1 MQDDSPQDWQKP
13 AEAAS
18 GAPFQASAPEPELE
32 LNTADTDTEPLQPA
46 PTDAETV
53 DSPVASA
60 DDDLAEGTESNT
72 PTFSGDTD
80 TVPTTEPDDSEI
92 LVRWQGPEHLY
103 SERSMMWYAAL
114 ALATLIM
121 MAIAYFAFNSLTFT
135 ILLPVMA
142 VALGVYAHR
151 PPEII
156 DYTLT
161 RKGLYVRDRLMLYD
175 QFKSFDVVTIN
186 NVHHIALIPRK
197 RFQLGQN
204 IYFPEESGEKIVDML
219 AARLPM
225 KEVKPDFIDRI
236 LAKLHL

>member
-1 MQDDSPQDWQKP
+1 MQDDSSQDWQKP
-13 AEAAS
+13 AETAS
-18 GAPFQASAPEPELE
+18 GAPFQAAVSEAE
-32 LNTADTDTEPLQPA
+32 LNTSAESTQPASGDVEAADSAA
-46 PTDAETV
+46 PTDLNSVE
-53 DSPVASA
+53 D
-60 DDDLAEGTESNT
+60 NT
-72 PTFSGDTD
+72 PAFGDDATPA
-80 TVPTTEPDDSEI
+80 VEPDDSEI

-204 IYFPEESGEKIVDML
+204 IYIE
-219 AARLPM
+219 
-225 KEVKPDFIDRI
+225 DR
-236 LAKLHL
+236 KSVV

>member
-1 MQDDSPQDWQKP
+1 MQDDSSQDWQKP
-13 AEAAS
+13 AETAS
-18 GAPFQASAPEPELE
+18 GAPFQAAVSEAE
-32 LNTADTDTEPLQPA
+32 LNTSAEPTQPA
-46 PTDAETV
+46 SVDAEAA
-53 DSPVASA
+53 DSAAPTGLNSA
-60 DDDLAEGTESNT
+60 ENDTSAFGDDAT
-72 PTFSGDTD
+72 PA
-80 TVPTTEPDDSEI
+80 VEPDDSEI

>member
-1 MQDDSPQDWQKP
+1 MQDDSSQDWQKP
-13 AEAAS
+13 AETAS
-18 GAPFQASAPEPELE
+18 GAPFQAAVSEAE
-32 LNTADTDTEPLQPA
+32 LNTSAESTQPA
-46 PTDAETV
+46 SVDAEVT
-53 DSPVASA
+53 DSTAPTAPTALNSA
-60 DDDLAEGTESNT
+60 ESDTSAFGDDAT
-72 PTFSGDTD
+72 PA
-80 TVPTTEPDDSEI
+80 VEPDDSEI

-103 SERSMMWYAAL
+103 SERSMMWYVAL

>member
-1 MQDDSPQDWQKP
+1 MQDDSSQDWQKP
-13 AEAAS
+13 AETAS
-18 GAPFQASAPEPELE
+18 GAPFQAAVSEAE
-32 LNTADTDTEPLQPA
+32 LNTSAESTQPA
-46 PTDAETV
+46 SVDVEATDSTAPTGLNSVENDTLAFGDDA
-53 DSPVASA
+53 
-60 DDDLAEGTESNT
+60 T
-72 PTFSGDTD
+72 PA
-80 TVPTTEPDDSEI
+80 VEPDDSEI

>member
-1 MQDDSPQDWQKP
+1 MQDDSSQDWQKP
-13 AEAAS
+13 AETAS
-18 GAPFQASAPEPELE
+18 GAPFQAAVSEAE
-32 LNTADTDTEPLQPA
+32 LNTSAESTQPA
-46 PTDAETV
+46 SVDAEAT
-53 DSPVASA
+53 DSTAPTGLNSA
-60 DDDLAEGTESNT
+60 ESATSAFGDDATLA
-72 PTFSGDTD
+72 
-80 TVPTTEPDDSEI
+80 VEPDDSEI

>member
-1 MQDDSPQDWQKP
+1 MQDDSSQDWQKP
-13 AEAAS
+13 AETAS
-18 GAPFQASAPEPELE
+18 GAPFQAAVSEAE
-32 LNTADTDTEPLQPA
+32 LNTSAESTQPA
-46 PTDAETV
+46 SVDAEAT
-53 DSPVASA
+53 DSTAPTGLNSAENDTPVFS
-60 DDDLAEGTESNT
+60 DDAT
-72 PTFSGDTD
+72 PA
-80 TVPTTEPDDSEI
+80 VEPDDSEI

>member
-1 MQDDSPQDWQKP
+1 MQDDSSQDWQQP

-18 GAPFQASAPEPELE
+18 GTPFQAVALASDVESEKLSAAPTTD
-32 LNTADTDTEPLQPA
+32 NTALAFSND
-46 PTDAETV
+46 DARSQANDEFKSEASQSEAAIDSNTSV
-53 DSPVASA
+53 DS
-60 DDDLAEGTESNT
+60 
-72 PTFSGDTD
+72 
-80 TVPTTEPDDSEI
+80 EPNDEEI

-103 SERSMMWYAAL
+103 SERSTQWYAAL
-114 ALATLIM
+114 VLVTLIL
-121 MAIAYFAFNSLTFT
+121 MAIAYFAFRSLTFM

-156 DYTLT
+156 DYVLT
-161 RKGLYVRDRLMLYD
+161 RKGLYARDRLMPYD
-175 QFKSFDVVTIN
+175 QFKSFDVVTIG

-225 KEVKPDFIDRI
+225 KEVKPDFIDKL

>member
-1 MQDDSPQDWQKP
+1 MQDDSSQDWQKP
-13 AEAAS
+13 AETAS
-18 GAPFQASAPEPELE
+18 GAPFQAAVSEAE
-32 LNTADTDTEPLQPA
+32 LNTSAESTQPA
-46 PTDAETV
+46 SVDAEV
-53 DSPVASA
+53 ADSAAPININSVE
-60 DDDLAEGTESNT
+60 DNT
-72 PTFSGDTD
+72 PTSGDDATPA
-80 TVPTTEPDDSEI
+80 VEPDDSEI

-197 RFQLGQN
+197 RFQLGQD

>member
-1 MQDDSPQDWQKP
+1 MQDDSSQDWQKP
-13 AEAAS
+13 AETAS
-18 GAPFQASAPEPELE
+18 GAPFQAAVSEAE
-32 LNTADTDTEPLQPA
+32 LNTSAESTQPA
-46 PTDAETV
+46 SVDAEAT
-53 DSPVASA
+53 DSTAPTGLNSA
-60 DDDLAEGTESNT
+60 ENDTPAFSDDTT
-72 PTFSGDTD
+72 PA
-80 TVPTTEPDDSEI
+80 VEPDDSEI

>member
-1 MQDDSPQDWQKP
+1 MQDDSSQDWQKP
-13 AEAAS
+13 AETAS
-18 GAPFQASAPEPELE
+18 GAPFQAAVSEAE
-32 LNTADTDTEPLQPA
+32 LNTSAEPTQPA
-46 PTDAETV
+46 SVDAE
-53 DSPVASA
+53 AA
-60 DDDLAEGTESNT
+60 DSNT
-72 PTFSGDTD
+72 PTDLNSAESDTSVFGDDATP
-80 TVPTTEPDDSEI
+80 VVEPDDSEI

>member
-1 MQDDSPQDWQKP
+1 MQDDSSQDWQKP
-13 AEAAS
+13 AETAS
-18 GAPFQASAPEPELE
+18 GAPFQAAVSEAE
-32 LNTADTDTEPLQPA
+32 LNTSAESTQPASVDAEAADSAA
-46 PTDAETV
+46 PTDLNSAENDT
-53 DSPVASA
+53 PVFGDYA
-60 DDDLAEGTESNT
+60 T
-72 PTFSGDTD
+72 PA
-80 TVPTTEPDDSEI
+80 VEPDDSEI

-103 SERSMMWYAAL
+103 SERSMVWYAVL

>member
-1 MQDDSPQDWQKP
+1 MQDDSSQDWQKP
-13 AEAAS
+13 AETAS
-18 GAPFQASAPEPELE
+18 GAPFQAAVSEAE
-32 LNTADTDTEPLQPA
+32 LNTSAESIQPA
-46 PTDAETV
+46 SVDAE
-53 DSPVASA
+53 AA
-60 DDDLAEGTESNT
+60 DSNT
-72 PTFSGDTD
+72 PTDLNSAESDTSVFGDD
-80 TVPTTEPDDSEI
+80 TTPAVEPDDSEI

>member
-1 MQDDSPQDWQKP
+1 MQDDSSQDWQKP
-13 AEAAS
+13 AETAS
-18 GAPFQASAPEPELE
+18 GAPFQAAVSEAE
-32 LNTADTDTEPLQPA
+32 LNTSAEPTQPASVDAEAADSSA
-46 PTDAETV
+46 PTDLNSVEDNA
-53 DSPVASA
+53 
-60 DDDLAEGTESNT
+60 
-72 PTFSGDTD
+72 PTFGDDATPA
-80 TVPTTEPDDSEI
+80 VEPDDSEI

>member
-1 MQDDSPQDWQKP
+1 MQDDSSQDWQKP
-13 AEAAS
+13 AETAS
-18 GAPFQASAPEPELE
+18 GAPFQAAVPEAE
-32 LNTADTDTEPLQPA
+32 LNTSAESTQPASVDAEAADSAA
-46 PTDAETV
+46 PTDLN
-53 DSPVASA
+53 
-60 DDDLAEGTESNT
+60 LAEDSTLA
-72 PTFSGDTD
+72 FSDD
-80 TVPTTEPDDSEI
+80 AKPAVEPDDSEI

>member
-1 MQDDSPQDWQKP
+1 MQDDSSQDWQKP
-13 AEAAS
+13 AETAS
-18 GAPFQASAPEPELE
+18 GAPFQAVVSEAE
-32 LNTADTDTEPLQPA
+32 LNTSAESTQPA
-46 PTDAETV
+46 SVDAEATDSTAPTGLNSAENDTSAFV
-53 DSPVASA
+53 DDA
-60 DDDLAEGTESNT
+60 T
-72 PTFSGDTD
+72 PA
-80 TVPTTEPDDSEI
+80 VEPDDSEI

>member
-1 MQDDSPQDWQKP
+1 MQDDSSQDWQKP
-13 AEAAS
+13 AETDS
-18 GAPFQASAPEPELE
+18 GAPFQAAVSEAE
-32 LNTADTDTEPLQPA
+32 LNTSAESAQPASVDAEVADSAA
-46 PTDAETV
+46 PTDLNSVEDNA
-53 DSPVASA
+53 
-60 DDDLAEGTESNT
+60 
-72 PTFSGDTD
+72 PTFGDDVTPA
-80 TVPTTEPDDSEI
+80 VEPDDSEI

>member
-1 MQDDSPQDWQKP
+1 MQDDSSQDWQKP
-13 AEAAS
+13 AETAS
-18 GAPFQASAPEPELE
+18 GAPFQAAVLEAE
-32 LNTADTDTEPLQPA
+32 LNTSAESTQPA
-46 PTDAETV
+46 SVDAEAT
-53 DSPVASA
+53 DSTAPTGLNSA
-60 DDDLAEGTESNT
+60 ENDTIAFGDDVT
-72 PTFSGDTD
+72 PA
-80 TVPTTEPDDSEI
+80 VEPDDSEI

-103 SERSMMWYAAL
+103 SERSMVWYAVL
-114 ALATLIM
+114 VLATLIM

>member
-1 MQDDSPQDWQKP
+1 MQDDSSQDWQKP
-13 AEAAS
+13 AETAS
-18 GAPFQASAPEPELE
+18 GAPFQAAVSEAE
-32 LNTADTDTEPLQPA
+32 LNTSAESTQPASVDVEAADSAA
-46 PTDAETV
+46 PTDLNSVEDNA
-53 DSPVASA
+53 
-60 DDDLAEGTESNT
+60 
-72 PTFSGDTD
+72 PTFGDDATPA
-80 TVPTTEPDDSEI
+80 VEPDDSEI

>member
-1 MQDDSPQDWQKP
+1 MQDDSSQDWQKP
-13 AEAAS
+13 AETAS
-18 GAPFQASAPEPELE
+18 GAPFQAAVSEAE
-32 LNTADTDTEPLQPA
+32 LNTSAEPIQPA
-46 PTDAETV
+46 SVDAEVT
-53 DSPVASA
+53 DS
-60 DDDLAEGTESNT
+60 TT
-72 PTFSGDTD
+72 PTGLNSAENDTPAFGDDATPA
-80 TVPTTEPDDSEI
+80 VESDDSEI

-114 ALATLIM
+114 ALATFIM
-121 MAIAYFAFNSLTFT
+121 MAIAYFVFNSLTFT

-151 PPEII
+151 LPEII

>member
-1 MQDDSPQDWQKP
+1 MQDDSSQDWQKP

-18 GAPFQASAPEPELE
+18 GAPFQTPVSAAELGTSAE
-32 LNTADTDTEPLQPA
+32 STQPA
-46 PTDAETV
+46 LTDDETV
-53 DSPVASA
+53 DSATPADFSSEEVDAPVF
-60 DDDLAEGTESNT
+60 N
-72 PTFSGDTD
+72 GDTALK
-80 TVPTTEPDDSEI
+80 VESPDDNEI

>member
-1 MQDDSPQDWQKP
+1 MQDDSSQDWQKP
-13 AEAAS
+13 AETAS
-18 GAPFQASAPEPELE
+18 GAPFQAAVSEAE
-32 LNTADTDTEPLQPA
+32 LNTSAESTQSA
-46 PTDAETV
+46 SVDAEAA
-53 DSPVASA
+53 DSAAPININSVE
-60 DDDLAEGTESNT
+60 DNT
-72 PTFSGDTD
+72 PAFGDDATPA
-80 TVPTTEPDDSEI
+80 VESDDSEI

-151 PPEII
+151 LPEII

>member
-1 MQDDSPQDWQKP
+1 MQDDSSQDWQKP
-13 AEAAS
+13 AETAS
-18 GAPFQASAPEPELE
+18 GAPFQVAVSEAE
-32 LNTADTDTEPLQPA
+32 LNTSAESTQPVSVDAEAADSAA
-46 PTDAETV
+46 PTGLNSAENDT
-53 DSPVASA
+53 PVFGDYA
-60 DDDLAEGTESNT
+60 T
-72 PTFSGDTD
+72 PA
-80 TVPTTEPDDSEI
+80 VEPDDSEI

>member
-1 MQDDSPQDWQKP
+1 MQDDSSQDWQKP
-13 AEAAS
+13 AETAS
-18 GAPFQASAPEPELE
+18 GAPFQAAVSEAE
-32 LNTADTDTEPLQPA
+32 LNTSAESTQPA
-46 PTDAETV
+46 SVDAEVT
-53 DSPVASA
+53 DSTAPTALNSA
-60 DDDLAEGTESNT
+60 ESDTSAFGDDTT
-72 PTFSGDTD
+72 PA
-80 TVPTTEPDDSEI
+80 VEPDDSEI

-103 SERSMMWYAAL
+103 SERSMMWYVAL

>member
-1 MQDDSPQDWQKP
+1 MQDDSSQDWQKP
-13 AEAAS
+13 AETAS
-18 GAPFQASAPEPELE
+18 GAPFQAAVSEAE
-32 LNTADTDTEPLQPA
+32 LNTSAESIQPA
-46 PTDAETV
+46 SVDAEAAGSAAPININSAE
-53 DSPVASA
+53 DSTPAFS
-60 DDDLAEGTESNT
+60 DDAT
-72 PTFSGDTD
+72 PA
-80 TVPTTEPDDSEI
+80 VEPDDSEI

>member
-1 MQDDSPQDWQKP
+1 MQDDSSQDWQKP
-13 AEAAS
+13 AETAS
-18 GAPFQASAPEPELE
+18 GAPFQAAVSEAE
-32 LNTADTDTEPLQPA
+32 LNTSAESTQPA
-46 PTDAETV
+46 SVDAEVT
-53 DSPVASA
+53 DSTAPTALNSA
-60 DDDLAEGTESNT
+60 ESDTSAFGDDTT
-72 PTFSGDTD
+72 PA
-80 TVPTTEPDDSEI
+80 VEPDDSEI

-103 SERSMMWYAAL
+103 SERSMVWYAAL

>member
-1 MQDDSPQDWQKP
+1 MQDDSSQDWQKP
-13 AEAAS
+13 AETAS
-18 GAPFQASAPEPELE
+18 GAPFQAAVSEAE
-32 LNTADTDTEPLQPA
+32 LNTSAESTQPA
-46 PTDAETV
+46 SVDAEAT
-53 DSPVASA
+53 DSTAPTGLNSA
-60 DDDLAEGTESNT
+60 ENGTPAFGDDAA
-72 PTFSGDTD
+72 PA
-80 TVPTTEPDDSEI
+80 VEPDDSEI

>member
-1 MQDDSPQDWQKP
+1 MQDDSSQDWQKP
-13 AEAAS
+13 AETAS
-18 GAPFQASAPEPELE
+18 GAPFQAAVSEAE
-32 LNTADTDTEPLQPA
+32 LNTSAESTQPA
-46 PTDAETV
+46 SVDAEAT
-53 DSPVASA
+53 DSTAPTALNSA
-60 DDDLAEGTESNT
+60 ESGTSAFGDDAT
-72 PTFSGDTD
+72 PA
-80 TVPTTEPDDSEI
+80 VEPDDSEI

>member
-1 MQDDSPQDWQKP
+1 MQDDSSQDWQKP
-13 AEAAS
+13 AETAS
-18 GAPFQASAPEPELE
+18 GAPFQAAVSEAE
-32 LNTADTDTEPLQPA
+32 LNTSAEPTQPASVDAEAADSAA
-46 PTDAETV
+46 PTDLNSVENGTPAFG
-53 DSPVASA
+53 
-60 DDDLAEGTESNT
+60 DDATLAVES
-72 PTFSGDTD
+72 
-80 TVPTTEPDDSEI
+80 DDSEI

>member
-1 MQDDSPQDWQKP
+1 MQDDSSQDWQQP

-18 GAPFQASAPEPELE
+18 GTPFQAVAPASDAESEKLSAAPTTD
-32 LNTADTDTEPLQPA
+32 NTALAFSND
-46 PTDAETV
+46 DARSQANDELSEASQSEAAIDSNTSV
-53 DSPVASA
+53 DS
-60 DDDLAEGTESNT
+60 
-72 PTFSGDTD
+72 
-80 TVPTTEPDDSEI
+80 EPNDEEI

-103 SERSMMWYAAL
+103 SERSTQWYAAL
-114 ALATLIM
+114 VLVTLIL
-121 MAIAYFAFNSLTFT
+121 MAIAYFAFRSLTFM

-156 DYTLT
+156 DYVLT
-161 RKGLYVRDRLMLYD
+161 RKGLYARDRLMPYD
-175 QFKSFDVVTIN
+175 QFKSFDVVTIG

-225 KEVKPDFIDRI
+225 KEVKPDFIDKL

>member
-1 MQDDSPQDWQKP
+1 MQDDSSQDWQKP
-13 AEAAS
+13 AETAS
-18 GAPFQASAPEPELE
+18 GAPFQAAVSEAE
-32 LNTADTDTEPLQPA
+32 LNTSAESTQPA
-46 PTDAETV
+46 SVDAEAT
-53 DSPVASA
+53 DSTAPTGLNSAENDTPVFS
-60 DDDLAEGTESNT
+60 DDAT
-72 PTFSGDTD
+72 PA
-80 TVPTTEPDDSEI
+80 VEPDDSEI

-121 MAIAYFAFNSLTFT
+121 MAVAYFAFNSLTFT

>member
-32 LNTADTDTEPLQPA
+32 LNAADTDTEPLQPA

-60 DDDLAEGTESNT
+60 DDDSAEGTESNT

-161 RKGLYVRDRLMLYD
+161 RKGLYARE
-175 QFKSFDVVTIN
+175 
-186 NVHHIALIPRK
+186 
-197 RFQLGQN
+197 LGQN

>member
-1 MQDDSPQDWQKP
+1 MQDDSSQDWQKP
-13 AEAAS
+13 AETAS
-18 GAPFQASAPEPELE
+18 GAPFQAAVSEAE
-32 LNTADTDTEPLQPA
+32 LNTSAESTQPASVDAEAADSAA
-46 PTDAETV
+46 PTDLN
-53 DSPVASA
+53 
-60 DDDLAEGTESNT
+60 LAEDSTSAFGDDAT
-72 PTFSGDTD
+72 PA
-80 TVPTTEPDDSEI
+80 VEPDDSEI

-161 RKGLYVRDRLMLYD
+161 RKGLYARDRLMQYD

-225 KEVKPDFIDRI
+225 KEGKPDFIDRI

>member
-1 MQDDSPQDWQKP
+1 MQDDSSQDWQKP
-13 AEAAS
+13 AETAS
-18 GAPFQASAPEPELE
+18 GAPFQAAVSEAE
-32 LNTADTDTEPLQPA
+32 LNTSAESTQPA
-46 PTDAETV
+46 SVDAEAT
-53 DSPVASA
+53 DSTAPTGLNSA
-60 DDDLAEGTESNT
+60 ENDT
-72 PTFSGDTD
+72 PTFGDDATPA
-80 TVPTTEPDDSEI
+80 VEPDDSEI

-103 SERSMMWYAAL
+103 SERSMVWYAAL

>member
-1 MQDDSPQDWQKP
+1 MQDDSSQDWQKP
-13 AEAAS
+13 AETAS
-18 GAPFQASAPEPELE
+18 GAPFQAAVSEAE
-32 LNTADTDTEPLQPA
+32 LNTSAESTQPA
-46 PTDAETV
+46 SVDAEAA
-53 DSPVASA
+53 DSAAPININSVE
-60 DDDLAEGTESNT
+60 DNT
-72 PTFSGDTD
+72 PAFGDDATPA
-80 TVPTTEPDDSEI
+80 VESDDSEI

-161 RKGLYVRDRLMLYD
+161 RKGLYVRDRLMLYE

>member
-1 MQDDSPQDWQKP
+1 MQDDSSQDWQKP
-13 AEAAS
+13 AETAS
-18 GAPFQASAPEPELE
+18 GAPFQAAVSEAE
-32 LNTADTDTEPLQPA
+32 LNTSAESTQPA
-46 PTDAETV
+46 SVDAEAT
-53 DSPVASA
+53 DPTAPTAPTASTGLNSA
-60 DDDLAEGTESNT
+60 ESDTSAFGDDAT
-72 PTFSGDTD
+72 PA
-80 TVPTTEPDDSEI
+80 VEPDDSEI

-151 PPEII
+151 LPEII

>member
-1 MQDDSPQDWQKP
+1 MQDDSSQDWQKP
-13 AEAAS
+13 AETAS
-18 GAPFQASAPEPELE
+18 GAPFQAAVSEAE
-32 LNTADTDTEPLQPA
+32 LNTSAESVQPASVDTEA
-46 PTDAETV
+46 TDSTTPTDLNSAENDT
-53 DSPVASA
+53 PAFG
-60 DDDLAEGTESNT
+60 DDAMLA
-72 PTFSGDTD
+72 
-80 TVPTTEPDDSEI
+80 VEPDDSEI

>member
-1 MQDDSPQDWQKP
+1 MQDDSSQDWQKP
-13 AEAAS
+13 AEANS
-18 GAPFQASAPEPELE
+18 GAPFQTPASAAEL
-32 LNTADTDTEPLQPA
+32 DTSAESTQPVL
-46 PTDAETV
+46 TDDKTV
-53 DSPVASA
+53 DSATPADFSSEEVDAPVF
-60 DDDLAEGTESNT
+60 N
-72 PTFSGDTD
+72 GDTALK
-80 TVPTTEPDDSEI
+80 VESPDDNEI
-92 LVRWQGPEHLY
+92 LVRWRGPEHLY
-103 SERSMMWYAAL
+103 SERSMRWYAAL

-121 MAIAYFAFNSLTFT
+121 MAIAYFAFKSLTFT

-142 VALGVYAHR
+142 VALGVYAYR

-161 RKGLYVRDRLMLYD
+161 RKGLYARDKLMLYD

-186 NVHHIALIPRK
+186 NIHHIALIPRK

-225 KEVKPDFIDRI
+225 KEVKPDFIDKI

>member
-1 MQDDSPQDWQKP
+1 MQDDSSQDWQKP
-13 AEAAS
+13 AETAS
-18 GAPFQASAPEPELE
+18 GAPFQAAVSEAE
-32 LNTADTDTEPLQPA
+32 LNTSAESTQPA
-46 PTDAETV
+46 SVDAEAADSTTPTDLNSAESDT
-53 DSPVASA
+53 PAFG
-60 DDDLAEGTESNT
+60 DDATPAVES
-72 PTFSGDTD
+72 
-80 TVPTTEPDDSEI
+80 DDSEI

-121 MAIAYFAFNSLTFT
+121 MAIAYFVFNSLTFT